1 MVSFTQSALLINV
14 VLACL
19 QITFVVKVT
28 QSVLNYL
35 DAKVARSTKDMFDK
49 YVKFPTIDVCMGI
62 DHGDLATGF
71 EHMGT
76 RPINETLYSFEFVQ
90 HKSNE

>member
-1 MVSFTQSALLINV
+1 MASYSLSALLTNV

-19 QITFVVKVT
+19 QIFFAVKVT
-28 QSVLNYL
+28 QSVLDYL

-71 EHMGT
+71 EDMGS
-76 RPINETLYSFEFVQ
+76 RPINETVKSFQFVQ
-90 HKSNE
+90 HTSNE